1 MFTGIVSHVGRIS
14 DVQPQEVGGKDAGVR
29 LTIQAPG
36 FLRDSNRLGDSI
48 AIEGACMT
56 VVAIPN
62 ENRGAFVVDVSRES
76 LDKTVGLDAIG
87 EVNLEHA
94 LRLGDSLDGHLVSGH
109 IDGMATVTR
118 FTPVGESWELGL
130 QIPAEFARY
139 MAYKGSV
146 TINGVSLTINTVTDN
161 AQGCEISINLI
172 PHTLEVTTL
181 KNLQE
186 GDAVNFEVDMLARYV
201 ERMASYRPVAV

>member
-14 DVQPQEVGGKDAGVR
+14 NVQPQEVGGEAAGVR

-36 FLRDSNRLGDSI
+36 FLRDSNQLGDSI

-56 VVAIPN
+56 VVAIPD
-62 ENRGAFVVDVSRES
+62 EYRDAFVVDVSRES

-109 IDGMATVTR
+109 IDGMAIVTR